1 MKTLT
6 LILAF
11 LATSLVAIYS
21 RAEETGYPPKVS
33 REDLEHRIKEM
44 PHGHPRLL
52 TTRDQLTN
60 LSKSVD
66 TDPLRRALA
75 DSILLEADKLLST
88 SPVERKLIGRRL
100 LDKSRACLERV
111 LLLSTAY
118 YLTNDKKYVDRC
130 REEMLAA
137 AHFSDWHPDH
147 FLDTAEMTCA
157 LAIGY
162 DWLYDQLDE
171 PTRKEIREAIVQKGV
186 RIPYDTKHNAWQ
198 RMTNNWGQVC
208 HGGLTLGALAVA
220 EDEPELAAHTID
232 DSLKNVVLAMAA
244 YAPNGGYP
252 EGPGYWS
259 YGTSYNV
266 LLIAALESALG
277 TDFGLTKAPG
287 FDHTGEFPAL
297 ACGPSGLFFNYAD
310 GGEHRGPES
319 IRFWFAD
326 RYHHPDWLRNER
338 DLWQQ
343 TADNIKAGRPAGLH
357 FAPLALLWMQPPA
370 DDVKPEMPLAW
381 QSKGTVPIVLLRSSW
396 DDANATF
403 VGLKAGSPAGN
414 HGHMD
419 AGSFVLDSDGVRWAS
434 DLGMEDYNAIEQRHM
449 NLWSS
454 AQDSDRWTIFR
465 LSNFGHNTLVIDDQ
479 LQHAAG
485 NTAITQFSDDPKHL
499 FAIVDLTPVYKDQV
513 KSARRGIMVL
523 PTREVLIRDELH
535 GLKPGS
541 KVRWQM
547 ITHGTPDEL
556 GKPQVTLHEHD
567 KQLKLTLTKPETYTW
582 TQIDTEKRRHEWDTP
597 NPGTRMIACEA
608 IAPDSGELT
617 LGVLATPGSC
627 EKSVAKDFIPKWLN
641 ELPTTQKESQ

>member
-1 MKTLT
+1 MRPIHPMKTLILFFAPLIAT
-6 LILAF
+6 LLAI
-11 LATSLVAIYS
+11 SS
-21 RAEETGYPPKVS
+21 RAEETTYPPKVP
-33 REDLEHRIKEM
+33 RVELERRIKEI
-44 PHGHPRLL
+44 PHTHPRLL
-52 TTRDQLTN
+52 VTSDQLTN
-60 LSKSVD
+60 LAKSLN

-75 DSILLEADKLLST
+75 DAIIRDADALQSA
-88 SPVERKLIGRRL
+88 PPIERKLIGRRL

-118 YLTNDKKYVDRC
+118 HLTHDTKYVDRC
-130 REEMLAA
+130 RQEMLAA
-137 AHFSDWHPDH
+137 AHFTDWHPDH

-162 DWLYDQLDE
+162 DWLFDQLDE
-171 PTRKEIREAIVQKGV
+171 PARKEIREAIVQKGLRV
-186 RIPYDTKHNAWQ
+186 PYDTQFNKWQ

-232 DSLKNVVLAMAA
+232 DTLQNVVLSMAA

-266 LLIAALESALG
+266 LLISALESALG
-277 TDFGLTKAPG
+277 TDFGLSKAPG

-319 IRFWFAD
+319 IRFWFVD

-343 TADNIKAGRPAGLH
+343 AADNSKAGRPAGLH
-357 FAPLALLWMQPPA
+357 FATLALLWMQPPQEN
-370 DDVKPEMPLAW
+370 VKPEMPLAW
-381 QSKGTVPIVLLRSSW
+381 QSKGVVPIALLRSSW
-396 DDANATF
+396 DDATATF
-403 VGLKAGSPAGN
+403 VGLKAGAPAGH

-419 AGSFVLDSDGVRWAS
+419 AGSFVLDADGIRWAS
-434 DLGMEDYNAIEQRHM
+434 DLGMEDYNGIEQRHM
-449 NLWSS
+449 DLWGT

-485 NTAITQFSDDPKHL
+485 NTTITKFSDNPKL
-499 FAIVDLTPVYKDQV
+499 PFAIVELTPVYKDQV
-513 KSARRGIMVL
+513 KSARRGIMIL
-523 PTREVLIRDELH
+523 PSHEV
-535 GLKPGS
+535 
-541 KVRWQM
+541 
-547 ITHGTPDEL
+547 
-556 GKPQVTLHEHD
+556 
-567 KQLKLTLTKPETYTW
+567 
-582 TQIDTEKRRHEWDTP
+582 
-597 NPGTRMIACEA
+597 
-608 IAPDSGELT
+608 
-617 LGVLATPGSC
+617 
-627 EKSVAKDFIPKWLN
+627 
-641 ELPTTQKESQ
+641 